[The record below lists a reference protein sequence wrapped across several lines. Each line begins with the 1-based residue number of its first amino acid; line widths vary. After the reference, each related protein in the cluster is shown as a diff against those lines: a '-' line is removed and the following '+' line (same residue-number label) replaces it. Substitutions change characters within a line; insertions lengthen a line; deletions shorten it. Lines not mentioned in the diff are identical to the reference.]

1 MDASTS
7 ADRMEQIRIATTLQA
22 GPNRQIIATARGHKI
37 CMDIR
42 KEWGGDNAGPTPP
55 ECMVIGLGGCV
66 MNIARII
73 AQEKQIP
80 LDNIKITVSGDI
92 DPSRAFG
99 LETKARAGFSQLS
112 VQVELS
118 PELSESVRQEFCREL
133 TQRCPL
139 CDTIGNP
146 TPLQIRM

>member
-1 MDASTS
+1 MDTSTS
-7 ADRMEQIRIATTLQA
+7 ADRMERIKISATLQA

-37 CMDIR
+37 CLDIR
-42 KEWGGDNAGPTPP
+42 KEWGGDDAGPSPP

-73 AQEKQIP
+73 ARERQIS
-80 LDNIKITVSGDI
+80 LDSIKVTVSGDI

-99 LETKARAGFSQLS
+99 LETENRAGFAQMS

-118 PELSESVRQEFCREL
+118 PEFSDRERQDFYREL
-133 TQRCPL
+133 TERCPL

-146 TPLQIRM
+146 TPLQITV

>member
-7 ADRMEQIRIATTLQA
+7 AGRMEQIKIVTTLQA

-42 KEWGGDNAGPTPP
+42 KERGGDDAGPTPP
-55 ECMVIGLGGCV
+55 ECLAIGLGGCV

-73 AQEKQIP
+73 AREKQMA
-80 LDNIKITVSGDI
+80 LDDIRITVSGDI

-99 LETKARAGFSQLS
+99 LETETRAGFTRT
-112 VQVELS
+112 
-118 PELSESVRQEFCREL
+118 VRA
-133 TQRCPL
+133 
-139 CDTIGNP
+139 G
-146 TPLQIRM
+146 

>member
-7 ADRMEQIRIATTLQA
+7 VGRMEQIKIVTTVQA

-42 KEWGGDNAGPTPP
+42 KEWGGDDAGPNPP
-55 ECMVIGLGGCV
+55 ECMAIGLGGCV

-73 AQEKQIP
+73 ALEKQMP

-99 LETKARAGFSQLS
+99 LETETRAGFTQLS

-118 PELSESVRQEFCREL
+118 PELSKSGRQEFCREL
-133 TQRCPL
+133 TERCPL